1 MLWFPVYRCPAP
13 TTAVD
18 LFRGPAPT
26 CFDCC
31 CRVAALLFSSVPE
44 SCVGCRGLCDARII
58 FFISRFCV
66 HKCILKFNYRL
77 SNATGSL

>member
-31 CRVAALLFSSVPE
+31 CRVAALLLSSVPE
-44 SCVGCRGLCDARII
+44 SCVGCRGLCDGCI
-58 FFISRFCV
+58 FAFLSLFALL
-66 HKCILKFNYRL
+66 KCILKF
-77 SNATGSL
+77 SNSL